1 MAMDPTSVSMP
12 GSLLHIE
19 RLPQPVPSHVCLRC
33 EVCCRFPEVDS
44 FLRPYFTG
52 EEISQAIAGGVDAD
66 AFPDLDGSQVRVVP
80 NPMGEGYLCPAFDPT
95 TSKCRIYETR
105 PLDCRIYPLAVMWSA
120 DHNQVVLGWDTKCP
134 FMLDRGGAG
143 LVEAGH
149 PDSIEAHAERVADI
163 LEEEPVLST
172 YRDHPCLIGRYQDD
186 VVVVRTLPRLTAILV
201 APPAPAVPSADA
213 GEVRRLT
220 PNDYARFQEAL
231 APMETSLA
239 AYSLAPHLVWRE
251 LFTYSWMEW
260 DQHLCVF
267 AEYADGVFMPLPPL
281 GPGPLREPLAR
292 AWTYMRQR
300 NRGSDVSRVENVPEE
315 WKLQWESWGY
325 RLRPKDPDYLYDARS
340 LAELRGD
347 PYKSHRAAC
356 NRFARTHHPRYVPF
370 EARDREPSLDLYR
383 RWAIQKNTRH
393 VDPVASF
400 MLADSLGAHREAMD
414 SLEALGLMGR
424 VVWVDQA
431 LVAYTFGYFRSPS
444 LFCVL
449 LEVADRSLSGLASWI
464 FRETCREAHERGA
477 VFINTLDDSGLE
489 TLARSKR
496 SYHPVRMI
504 ANYIATESEH
514 FD

>member
-1 MAMDPTSVSMP
+1 MP
-12 GSLLHIE
+12 GSLLRIE

-143 LVEAGH
+143 LVEADH

-172 YRDHPCLIGRYQDD
+172 YRDHPSLIGRYQDD

-201 APPAPAVPSADA
+201 APPAPAVPSAGA

-231 APMETSLA
+231 APMEASLA
-239 AYSLAPHLVWRE
+239 AY
-251 LFTYSWMEW
+251 
-260 DQHLCVF
+260 C
-267 AEYADGVFMPLPPL
+267 
-281 GPGPLREPLAR
+281 
-292 AWTYMRQR
+292 
-300 NRGSDVSRVENVPEE
+300 
-315 WKLQWESWGY
+315 
-325 RLRPKDPDYLYDARS
+325 
-340 LAELRGD
+340 
-347 PYKSHRAAC
+347 
-356 NRFARTHHPRYVPF
+356 
-370 EARDREPSLDLYR
+370 
-383 RWAIQKNTRH
+383 
-393 VDPVASF
+393 
-400 MLADSLGAHREAMD
+400 
-414 SLEALGLMGR
+414 
-424 VVWVDQA
+424 
-431 LVAYTFGYFRSPS
+431 
-444 LFCVL
+444 
-449 LEVADRSLSGLASWI
+449 
-464 FRETCREAHERGA
+464 
-477 VFINTLDDSGLE
+477 
-489 TLARSKR
+489 
-496 SYHPVRMI
+496 
-504 ANYIATESEH
+504 
-514 FD
+514 